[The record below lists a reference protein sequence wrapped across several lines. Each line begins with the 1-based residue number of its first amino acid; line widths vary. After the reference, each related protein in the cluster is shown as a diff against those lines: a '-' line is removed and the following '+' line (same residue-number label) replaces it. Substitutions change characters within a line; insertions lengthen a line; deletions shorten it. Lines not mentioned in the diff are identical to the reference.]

1 MAGPRTRGTNT
12 SSTRRT
18 SRTKQ
23 GTRTSYKKKTTK
35 RGIAGGDTLKKAV
48 RWAKADL
55 KKTKEGKGP
64 ISKHVKSARKKAKG
78 VRVKHKAY
86 GKKNRAKLKSG
97 ASKAYSRLK
106 RSSRKAMGR

>member
-1 MAGPRTRGTNT
+1 MPRP
-12 SSTRRT
+12 RRT
-18 SRTKQ
+18 K
-23 GTRTSYKKKTTK
+23 TSYTERTISNRKPTITSRKTKTTK

-78 VRVKHKAY
+78 VRAKHKAY
-86 GKKNRAKLKSG
+86 GAKNRAKLKSG
-97 ASKAYSRLK
+97 ASKAYSKLK
-106 RSSRKAMGR
+106 RGAKKAYGR

>member
-1 MAGPRTRGTNT
+1 MPRPKRTKT
-12 SSTRRT
+12 SYTSRSTSTRKPT
-18 SRTKQ
+18 TT
-23 GTRTSYKKKTTK
+23 TRKTKTTK

-97 ASKAYSRLK
+97 ASKAYSKLK
-106 RSSRKAMGR
+106 RGAKKAYGR